1 MLAIRVPA
9 GTRLQRRFR
18 ETDTVG
24 AVAAFVGSA
33 AGVDMNRHC
42 LAAAY
47 PRRQLREYAV
57 TLLAAGVKDKE
68 ALSVEP
74 RAAGL

>member
-1 MLAIRVPA
+1 M
-9 GTRLQRRFR
+9 
-18 ETDTVG
+18 G

-33 AGVDMNRHC
+33 AGVNMNRHC
-42 LAAAY
+42 LATSY
-47 PRRQLREYAV
+47 PKRQLTDATV
-57 TLLAAGVKDKE
+57 TLAAAGVKDKE